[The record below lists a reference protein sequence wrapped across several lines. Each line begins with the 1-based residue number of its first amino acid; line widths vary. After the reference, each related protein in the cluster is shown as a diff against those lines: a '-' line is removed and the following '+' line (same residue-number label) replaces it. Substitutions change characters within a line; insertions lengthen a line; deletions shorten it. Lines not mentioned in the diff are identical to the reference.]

1 MGEDGILF
9 ARVRSVLADTL
20 LCFSDSPPLRALPL
34 DNLSGV
40 SHLLFFDGGSRGN
53 PGSGGPGSVIVQL
66 HIQTHAACFRCVS
79 SMDYDS
85 ANTTNNV
92 AEYWGLVHG
101 LRQTKASGYSPL
113 HVVMDSAFVPSQLR
127 THYAPRKPHLSL
139 LFRKAGVIADDIG
152 ISSWGH
158 HYRAYNKMGD
168 RLANIAM
175 DTGASIQEHASA
187 EANIV
192 EASTAFLDND
202 VNHWLKT
209 SQAEYKEPQG
219 PVLTSQNM
227 IIARQESAR
236 RRSAVRGLVIPST

>member
-1 MGEDGILF
+1 M
-9 ARVRSVLADTL
+9 V
-20 LCFSDSPPLRALPL
+20 
-34 DNLSGV
+34 
-40 SHLLFFDGGSRGN
+40 DGGSRGN
-53 PGSGGPGSVIVQL
+53 RGPGGAGSVIVQL
-66 HIQTHAACFRCVS
+66 HIQTHAACVLWVS
-79 SMDYDS
+79 SLAYDS
-85 ANTTNNV
+85 VNTTNNV
-92 AEYWGLVHG
+92 AEYWELVHG
-101 LRQTKASGYSPL
+101 LRQAKASGYSPL
-113 HVVMDSAFVPSQLR
+113 HVVGDSAIVILQLH
-127 THYAPRKPHLSL
+127 THHPPRKPHLALS
-139 LFRKAGVIADDIG
+139 FREARVTADDIG
-152 ISSWGH
+152 VSSWGH
-158 HYRAYNKMGD
+158 HYRAYNKMAD